1 VDVALPTSRPTDLAQ
16 VREQA
21 LAVERRRREEEER
34 QRQAA
39 AAAAERAPP
48 TEISSE
54 TADEI
59 SSIIN
64 NAPTTGATTGQGGS
78 PTLGD
83 TTGTSARLSQN
94 EIDGLI
100 SRIKNNWQLLPSD
113 FNSGMNVTLRI
124 NMNRDGTLAGTPQ
137 VLAADPSP
145 AGGQIARAAVRAV
158 MAASQDGPFNL
169 SADSYDQ
176 WRSIEVELRP

>member
-1 VDVALPTSRPTDLAQ
+1 VDVALPTSRPSDLAQ

-21 LAVERRRREEEER
+21 LAAEQRRREEEER

-39 AAAAERAPP
+39 AAEQAPP

-100 SRIKNNWQLLPSD
+100 ARIKNNWQLLPSD
-113 FNSGMNVTLRI
+113 FNSGTNVTLQI

-137 VLAADPSP
+137 ILAADPSP